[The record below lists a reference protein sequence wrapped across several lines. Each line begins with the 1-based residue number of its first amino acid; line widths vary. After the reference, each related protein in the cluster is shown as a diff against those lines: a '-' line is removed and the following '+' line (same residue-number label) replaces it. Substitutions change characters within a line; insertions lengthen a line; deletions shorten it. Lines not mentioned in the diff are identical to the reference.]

1 MAHDAR
7 SGLVQIWG
15 PPLVSAALSLVVLA
29 IAGWFTVGQRLT
41 SVETGLAGLR
51 EIVDTRFG
59 DTDRRF
65 DAIAAHIKAQ
75 LDENRADVREIR
87 QLLMDQRVPG
97 QRSGPEQ
104 SGAGKRRR

>member
-7 SGLVQIWG
+7 SGPVQMWG

-29 IAGWFTVGQRLT
+29 IAGWFTLGQRLT

-51 EIVDTRFG
+51 EIVDARFA
-59 DTDRRF
+59 DNDRRF
-65 DAIAAHIKAQ
+65 ESIAAHIRAQ

-87 QLLMDQRVPG
+87 KILMEQRAPA
-97 QRSGPEQ
+97 QPSGVDQ
-104 SGAGKRRR
+104 SGMGKRRR

>member
-1 MAHDAR
+1 MAHDGR

-15 PPLVSAALSLVVLA
+15 PPLVSAALSLVLLA

-41 SVETGLAGLR
+41 AVESGLSGLR

-59 DTDRRF
+59 ETDRRF
-65 DAIAAHIKAQ
+65 DALAAHIKAQ
-75 LDENRADVREIR
+75 LDANRDDVREIR
-87 QLLMDQRVPG
+87 QILMEQRAPG
-97 QRSGPEQ
+97 QPSGLDQ